1 MRIEANNAVSRM
13 SESGVAIG
21 DRVLRPQE
29 QDSDTTVAG
38 FVLQQH
44 LGLLLKFFTSP
55 LPSLRLA
62 VLYCYYWGRYCA
74 KEWYVTRTVINS
86 KTLFFLFFFVYSN
99 KCVQYVNS
107 SLWRLCEFCGLCILY
122 SFVHLM

>member
-21 DRVLRPQE
+21 DRVFRPQE

-44 LGLLLKFFTSP
+44 LGSLLKFFTSP
-55 LPSLRLA
+55 PPSLRLA
-62 VLYCYYWGRYCA
+62 VLYCYYWGRYCD
-74 KEWYVTRTVINS
+74 KEWYVTRTV
-86 KTLFFLFFFVYSN
+86 FFFF
-99 KCVQYVNS
+99 
-107 SLWRLCEFCGLCILY
+107 RLFE
-122 SFVHLM
+122 

>member
-21 DRVLRPQE
+21 DRMLRPQE

-44 LGLLLKFFTSP
+44 LGSLLKFFTSP

-62 VLYCYYWGRYCA
+62 VLLLLG
-74 KEWYVTRTVINS
+74 
-86 KTLFFLFFFVYSN
+86 TLLRQGMVRDPYSN
-99 KCVQYVNS
+99 K
-107 SLWRLCEFCGLCILY
+107 
-122 SFVHLM
+122 

>member
-86 KTLFFLFFFVYSN
+86 KKLFSLFSFIRINAYS
-99 KCVQYVNS
+99 
-107 SLWRLCEFCGLCILY
+107 
-122 SFVHLM
+122 M